1 MEFVEVGKA
10 ASLDV
15 TREIPLFMC
24 EFGYAGGSGNPD
36 AENGPGDE
44 GLCAMWGS
52 TAAPETA

>member
-15 TREIPLFMC
+15 TREIPPFMC
-24 EFGYAGGSGNPD
+24 EFGYAGGSGKPD

>member
-24 EFGYAGGSGNPD
+24 EFGYAGGRGNPD

>member
-1 MEFVEVGKA
+1 MEFVEVGRA

-15 TREIPLFMC
+15 TREIPPFKC